1 MKTNF
6 KSDTVEYLITTMLES
21 LQNHQAYEKEL
32 QKTEHP
38 LFLLGYNRQKL
49 ILIEESLKYIKK
61 YITSQHESDTGV

>member
-6 KSDTVEYLITTMLES
+6 NLDTVEFLITNMLES

-49 ILIEESLKYIKK
+49 IMIEESLKYIKN
-61 YITSQHESDTGV
+61 YLNSQNESDTGV